1 MIAVL
6 RIFLTF
12 YHRNNLKSTALVNS
26 IITTAQNIV
35 KSLKPKKT
43 MSGHHLSMSL
53 KDMILDYQG
62 KLTAPS
68 KGKMQQIT
76 KRQTR
81 AYKAAQKRK
90 AAMVSQS
97 RKQNRK

>member
-12 YHRNNLKSTALVNS
+12 YHRNNLRSTALATS

-35 KSLKPKKT
+35 KSLKPEKT
-43 MSGHHLSMSL
+43 MMIPFEMDFYPKADL
-53 KDMILDYQG
+53 KFSKPNNG
-62 KLTAPS
+62 KI
-68 KGKMQQIT
+68 QQIA
-76 KRQTR
+76 KRQTK